1 MARLLEE
8 KLQQA
13 HTPPGR
19 GRLILLVNQPDQAA
33 QALQA
38 HPVLGVH
45 LGHLHQG
52 GKEWKT
58 PNLFLQLFPQ
68 LLVMTLKKFSPLGRL
83 AATAG
88 ALRHRI
94 PPLWLTTAKFM
105 AIAAIILNLWQ
116 NSSI

>member
-13 HTPPGR
+13 YAPSGR
-19 GRLILLVNQPDQAA
+19 GRLILLVNLPDQAA

-58 PNLFLQLFPQ
+58 PNLFLQLFAQ
-68 LLVMTLKKFSPLGRL
+68 LLVMTLKKLPSLGRL

-88 ALRHRI
+88 ALRHLI
-94 PPLWLTTAKFM
+94 SPLWLTTAKFM
-105 AIAAIILNLWQ
+105 AITAIILNLR
-116 NSSI
+116 